1 MASNQMKNYEDWK
14 VRAEAVAETYKI
26 ETQNIGTKCSKDNKE
41 LKWFDLQYGWI
52 KVFNYADAMQYFGLS
67 DGVNRYKAVYNQVGT
82 YLTEPNL
89 DLTKMLE
96 KFLLMMK
103 Q

>member
-1 MASNQMKNYEDWK
+1 MGGS
-14 VRAEAVAETYKI
+14 
-26 ETQNIGTKCSKDNKE
+26 
-41 LKWFDLQYGWI
+41 

-82 YLTEPNL
+82 YLTELNPF

>member
-1 MASNQMKNYEDWK
+1 VDQ
-14 VRAEAVAETYKI
+14 
-26 ETQNIGTKCSKDNKE
+26 
-41 LKWFDLQYGWI
+41 

-82 YLTEPNL
+82 YLTELNSF